1 MASWKVPSCPMSLDW
16 TGIKDTLLSAQIFQS
31 RVTDS
36 PDGLVRDE
44 RHTTL
49 TLLARRDYFYDTRV

>member
-1 MASWKVPSCPMSLDW
+1 MSLDW